1 MNDIIADLISQGVDL
16 LITAVILSSI
26 ITMMASAQQL
36 NGEINEQQAI
46 HAEITEYRQHNQFDN
61 TEVYAQ
67 DIISAIMKYRG
78 MPYVTVKFADATYTW
93 SGSVQATNYSASA
106 ISNKISSDYTYSA
119 NLVYDVG
126 GVVIGYEFVAH

>member
-26 ITMMASAQQL
+26 ITTMASAQQL

-78 MPYVTVKFADATYTW
+78 TPYVTVKFADATYTW

>member
-78 MPYVTVKFADATYTW
+78 TPYVTVKFADATYTW

-106 ISNKISSDYTYSA
+106 ISNKINSDYTYSA